1 MAQSIDVITKR
12 KLPKNF
18 LRLGLCP
25 LRTRAITLLMKVMS
39 IFLASRRRPIFILN
53 DELSRASQMLF
64 VLVAVQ

>member
-1 MAQSIDVITKR
+1 
-12 KLPKNF
+12 
-18 LRLGLCP
+18 
-25 LRTRAITLLMKVMS
+25 LLMKVMS